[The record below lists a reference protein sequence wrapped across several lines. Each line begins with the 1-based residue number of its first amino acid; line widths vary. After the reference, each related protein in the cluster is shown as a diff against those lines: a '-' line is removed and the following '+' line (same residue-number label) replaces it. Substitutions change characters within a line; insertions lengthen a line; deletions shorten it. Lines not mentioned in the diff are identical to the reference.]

1 MRAGRQAKG
10 VSGALTA
17 LVVYL
22 ILVGGVAFAAVQIR
36 HGGGAQRCT
45 TGTGLAIL
53 RARRTALDV
62 RALGRGPGVYGRRV
76 ARRAAFKAVRR
87 W

>member
-1 MRAGRQAKG
+1 M
-10 VSGALTA
+10 SGALTA

-22 ILVGGVAFAAVQIR
+22 VLVGGVAFAAVKIR

-53 RARRTALDV
+53 RARRTAIDV
-62 RALGRGPGVYGRRV
+62 RALGRGPSAYGRRPSAYGRRV
-76 ARRAAFKAVRR
+76 ARRAAFKAVGR